1 VTIIVSYRLVYSF
14 RKDVDS
20 IMKRFF
26 CSKCNK
32 VKRVQQWP
40 AMIESVGSVNVYD
53 RVGECNWHSGYA
65 PRVVRT
71 VGQSFKKVKP
81 VKVVAPVKTRKRA

>member
-1 VTIIVSYRLVYSF
+1 
-14 RKDVDS
+14 
-20 IMKRFF
+20 MKRFF
-26 CSKCNK
+26 CRVCNK

-40 AMIESVGSVNVYD
+40 ALVDSVDSINVFD
-53 RVGECNWHSGYA
+53 RIGECNWHSGYA

-81 VKVVAPVKTRKRA
+81 VKVVAQVQKRKRA